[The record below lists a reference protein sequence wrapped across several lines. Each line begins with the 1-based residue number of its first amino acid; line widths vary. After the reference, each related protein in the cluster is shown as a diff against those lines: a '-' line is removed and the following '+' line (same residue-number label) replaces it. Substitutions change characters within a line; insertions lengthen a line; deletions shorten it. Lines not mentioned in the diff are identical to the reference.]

1 MFSKLDKLIL
11 RTFIGPFIATFF
23 IAMFVIVVQ
32 FFWKY
37 IDEMVGK
44 GIDAMSLLKM
54 IGIVCMQTGILFALP
69 IAILLSSL
77 ITFGNLGESFELV
90 AIKSSGISL
99 LRFMRPVFLVVIL
112 ICMTSFFFNNYL
124 LPKANLKFYT
134 MLQDIRFSKP
144 AFDLRAGEFYKGI
157 RGYAIKVASKDDE
170 KNTLRGIVIYEEGNN
185 AYQDNLIVADSGVMK
200 VSPDKQYLE
209 FKLFNGWRYQEK
221 GVSLDEKTDFIR
233 IGFQEY
239 NKLFDISDML
249 MRQTPDSVNKDFYKM
264 LTLSQLNRNI
274 DSLEK
279 APQNFIKKIKP
290 TFTGTVKFLDYLDTG
305 WKSVQIP
312 QQTKA
317 KSMKELLPDSIRQNI
332 SNLVSEKFNTL
343 RNQLDIEMY
352 DFKNKK
358 DALRHHNIEWH
369 RKFTFSVICLVMF
382 LIGAPLGSIIRRGGL
397 GSPLIFAV
405 IFFVLYFILFTL
417 GEKSANTGVM
427 SPIVGMWL
435 PIFVLLPVGL
445 FLTRKAM
452 QDSQLFNGDFYY
464 RSFKQFRKFLGKK
477 KLQHFPQNAQK

>member
-1 MFSKLDKLIL
+1 MFGKLDKLIL

-23 IAMFVIVVQ
+23 IALFVIVVQ

-44 GIDAMSLLKM
+44 GIDLFSLLKM

-69 IAILLSSL
+69 IAILLSAL

-99 LRFMRPVFLVVIL
+99 LRFMRPVFMVVVL
-112 ICMTSFFFNNYL
+112 LCLTSFLFNNYL

-157 RGYAIKVASKDDE
+157 SGYAIKVASKNDE
-170 KNTLRGIVIYEEGNN
+170 KNTLKGIVIYESGNN
-185 AYQDNLIVADSGVMK
+185 AYQDNLIVADSGIMK

-221 GVSLDEKTDFIR
+221 GITMDEKTDFIR
-233 IGFQEY
+233 IGFAEY
-239 NKLFDISDML
+239 NKLFDISDMI
-249 MRQTPDSVNKDFYKM
+249 MRKTPDSVNKDFYKM
-264 LTLSQLNRNI
+264 LTLNQLNKNI
-274 DSLEK
+274 DSLK
-279 APQNFIKKIKP
+279 RVLNNLPQKLRP
-290 TFTGTVKFLDYLDTG
+290 TFVNTVKFVDYLDTG
-305 WKSVQIP
+305 WKSVTLP
-312 QQTKA
+312 QGTKA
-317 KSMKELLPDSIRQNI
+317 KSIKELLPDSIRQSV

-352 DFKNKK
+352 DYKSKK
-358 DALRHHNIEWH
+358 DALRHHDIEWH

-382 LIGAPLGSIIRRGGL
+382 LIGAPLGAIIRRGGL

-405 IFFVLYFILFTL
+405 IFFVIYFILLTL

-427 SPIVGMWL
+427 SPITGMWL

-445 FLTRKAM
+445 FLTSKAL
-452 QDSQLFNGDFYY
+452 QDSQLFNGDFYH
-464 RSFKQFRKFLGKK
+464 RSFKRFRALFGKK
-477 KLQHFPQNAQK
+477 K